1 MDIEFN
7 VLLNSVS
14 FYIAPRTTKYVN
26 LVCACHLGEEVPGP
40 FPAPPPKSGKSALG
54 TRLAIFLLFTHGT
67 KCLHINS
74 IPKIVIQFCYLTDLR
89 LYRHWNC
96 FLSSVATDG
105 KDRRGLKLKT
115 PGPTSSFN
123 AISGCKIPPRK
134 LLWFKWFLMK
144 LCYIFFTTLQEH
156 FVYWYTLSND
166 FSIELI
172 PKVAI
177 SWWPDSP
184 FKTCDHLLKISFV
197 VDRWTFLYW
206 RERICK
212 IKQING

>member
-54 TRLAIFLLFTHGT
+54 TRLAIFLLLTQGT

-105 KDRRGLKLKT
+105 KDRRGFKLKT

-123 AISGCKIPPRK
+123 
-134 LLWFKWFLMK
+134 LMPFQAAK
-144 LCYIFFTTLQEH
+144 YPQEN
-156 FVYWYTLSND
+156 YYGLSD
-166 FSIELI
+166 
-172 PKVAI
+172 
-177 SWWPDSP
+177 SWWN
-184 FKTCDHLLKISFV
+184 CVISSSRHYRSILCTGIHSV
-197 VDRWTFLYW
+197 MTSA
-206 RERICK
+206 
-212 IKQING
+212 

>member
-1 MDIEFN
+1 MPSHQFN
-7 VLLNSVS
+7 SKNSDPVLLFNW
-14 FYIAPRTTKYVN
+14 FKT
-26 LVCACHLGEEVPGP
+26 VC
-40 FPAPPPKSGKSALG
+40 
-54 TRLAIFLLFTHGT
+54 
-67 KCLHINS
+67 
-74 IPKIVIQFCYLTDLR
+74 
-89 LYRHWNC
+89 RHWNC

-177 SWWPDSP
+177 SSWPDSP

-197 VDRWTFLYW
+197 VDRWTFWYW
-206 RERICK
+206 RCCTMLHETSRTPPPPRVAITTIFRATK
-212 IKQING
+212 RSNIVATLFRTDTTLFWHYNAVMA